1 MGNEEYYNEALKMIK
16 EKMSDLGMD
25 YDINLRTVAANPF
38 NIDDNLNYTYNTEEK
53 VTLKVIN
60 KSNNEDPSYKR
71 KGDSGFDLRAFVS
84 EPVTI
89 PSLERCLINTGIYVE
104 IPEGYEI
111 QVRPRS
117 GLALKNG
124 ITVLNTPG
132 TVDSN
137 YRGEICIILAN
148 LGKED
153 FVVENGDRV
162 AQAVLAKVTACDD
175 VHFEITTQINETE
188 RNEAGFGSSGV
199 K

>member
-16 EKMSDLGMD
+16 DKMSELGMD

-60 KSNNEDPSYKR
+60 KSNNEAPSYKR
-71 KGDSGFDLRAFVS
+71 KGDSGFDLRAFVN
-84 EPVTI
+84 EAVTI

-162 AQAVLAKVTACDD
+162 AQAVLAQVTACDD

-188 RNEAGFGSSGV
+188 RNDAGFGSSGV

>member
-1 MGNEEYYNEALKMIK
+1 MGNEEYYNEALQMIK
-16 EKMSDLGMD
+16 DKMSELGMD
-25 YDINLRTVAANPF
+25 YDINLRTVASNTF
-38 NIDDNLNYTYNTEEK
+38 DIGDDVNYTYNTEK
-53 VTLKVIN
+53 NITLKIIN
-60 KSNNEDPSYKR
+60 KSNNADPTYKK
-71 KGDSGFDLRAFVS
+71 KGDSGFDLRAFV
-84 EPVTI
+84 EETITI
-89 PSLERCLINTGIYVE
+89 PPLERCLIHTGIYVE
-104 IPEGYEI
+104 LPTGYEI

-137 YRGEICIILAN
+137 YRGEICIILVN

-162 AQAVLAKVTACDD
+162 AQAVVAKVTAGDD
-175 VHFEITTQINETE
+175 VHFDITTQINETE
-188 RNEAGFGSSGV
+188 RNDAGFGSSGV